1 MMTFYD
7 QEMLTANKKNMKR
20 IRYFSAWSFA
30 LIFTILYSSLIFS
43 LFATIHPE
51 GTPSTWASFFFY
63 VAAGLATFSSIYF
76 CYRLIR
82 KRESA
87 MSIGWFYGLLFV
99 MSLLLFPFVYGL
111 YYGVIVNRMIYSGG
125 ATISF
130 ILNESRIMVG
140 VFHVP
145 ICFSIIVGLYNEKV
159 FRLNQD
165 IIEKE
170 NMLSETRLVQ
180 LQQQVD
186 PHFLF
191 NNLNILSALIQSS
204 PAQAEIFSQRLSEL
218 YRYHLRSGKQPLVT
232 LLDELQYMQDYFFLL
247 SSRFG
252 DAFRLDLQ
260 EVEPCTKEKL
270 YIVTGTLQLLL
281 ENVVKHNAVSLY
293 QPLIIRVKISN
304 EMLVMENEIRFREA
318 ISEGVGLKNLEHRY
332 KILSGKTIIYES
344 IEGSF
349 RVQVP
354 LIKQLKLDE
363 A

>member
-1 MMTFYD
+1 
-7 QEMLTANKKNMKR
+7 MKR
-20 IRYFSAWSFA
+20 IRYLSVWYFA
-30 LIFTILYSSLIFS
+30 LIFTVLYSSFIFY

-51 GTPSTWASFFFY
+51 GTPSDWASFFFY
-63 VAAGLATFSSIYF
+63 IAAGLATFSSIYF

-82 KRESA
+82 KKEKS
-87 MSIGWFYGLLFV
+87 MPIGSFYGLLFV
-99 MSLLLFPFVYGL
+99 MSLLLFPVVYGL
-111 YYGVIVNRMIYSGG
+111 YYGIIVNRMIYRGG
-125 ATISF
+125 ASIALIF
-130 ILNESRIMVG
+130 REARIMVG

-191 NNLNILSALIQSS
+191 NNLNILSALIQRS
-204 PAQAEIFSQRLSEL
+204 PVQAEIFSQRLSEL
-218 YRYHLRSGKQPLVT
+218 YRYHLRSGRQQLVS
-232 LLDELQYMQDYFFLL
+232 LLDELQYMQDYFYLL

-260 EVEPCTKEKL
+260 EVQTFSKEEL
-270 YIVTGTLQLLL
+270 FIVTGTLQLLL
-281 ENVVKHNAVSLY
+281 ENVVKHNAASLQ
-293 QPLIIRVKISN
+293 QPLTVRVQISN
-304 EMLVMENEIRFREA
+304 EMLVMENEICYREA

-332 KILSGKTIIYES
+332 QILSGKKLIC
-344 IEGSF
+344 GAADGVF
-349 RVQVP
+349 RVEVP
-354 LIKQLKLDE
+354 LIKQLKLHHT
-363 A
+363 